1 VHALK
6 DDLERLHWQV
16 WMDHEI
22 HGGEQWWRE
31 IIETI
36 VQAKVFLFALSDAS
50 WRSRPC
56 QEELDYAKKLGLPVL
71 PVQVGP
77 VHNLRIPIM
86 ETQAID
92 YRERTPE
99 AVLALVAALAD
110 LASRQTVLPDP
121 LPEPPTVPFEYL
133 YRMAERLGPKPIP
146 ADDQELL
153 IAQFR
158 SKLRNEDDD
167 VARADIVKLLK
178 ELRRRKE
185 LTVGNAEEVDSLLE
199 TAELV
204 VPAAEDGAT
213 RLPPTDHW
221 RQARP
226 KTTPRAT
233 PPKQEAEKSPP
244 PPTVPPKRV
253 RKPEPPQPPK
263 PAHQWPSAQE
273 SLKSGSPKPE
283 PVEQQPAAAP
293 KDEPKTDEAPAWL
306 RTLVANGADAQKQP
320 PPTTPAAPTQGWWEA
335 TQQKAAQEQS
345 AQQQSAQQHPQSP
358 PQQHSQQQ
366 PQPPPPHPVP
376 KTSRGLAFAGAVL
389 GGTGLPFLYFA
400 WALNDRDVARGG
412 VVVLLIAVALGL
424 SLALV
429 SLARKEPR
437 SRAAVAIAAA
447 GLVGVLAFAAFSGV
461 F

>member
-1 VHALK
+1 MHALK

-31 IIETI
+31 IIDTI
-36 VQAKVFLFALSDAS
+36 LQAKVFLFALSDAS

-110 LASRQTVLPDP
+110 LASRDTVLPDP
-121 LPEPPTVPFEYL
+121 LPDPPGVPFEYL

-146 ADDQELL
+146 VDDQELL

-158 SKLRNEDDD
+158 TKLRNEDDD

-185 LTVGNAEEVDSLLE
+185 LTVGNSEEVDSLLE
-199 TAELV
+199 TAERAV
-204 VPAAEDGAT
+204 VETEEGAT

-221 RQARP
+221 RQGRTETRP
-226 KTTPRAT
+226 LPEQQETRQQETKQPEVRQPETGRQETGQ
-233 PPKQEAEKSPP
+233 PPSPP
-244 PPTVPPKRV
+244 TRPPKRV
-253 RKPEPPQPPK
+253 RKPEPPQPPR
-263 PAHQWPSAQE
+263 PAHQWPSTTRPATPE
-273 SLKSGSPKPE
+273 PPKTE
-283 PVEQQPAAAP
+283 PVEQNTVAAP
-293 KDEPKTDEAPAWL
+293 ANEPKTDEAPVWL
-306 RTLVANGADAQKQP
+306 RSLVTNGA
-320 PPTTPAAPTQGWWEA
+320 TTPP
-335 TQQKAAQEQS
+335 
-345 AQQQSAQQHPQSP
+345 
-358 PQQHSQQQ
+358 QQQ
-366 PQPPPPHPVP
+366 PQTSSAPTPRWWEANQQQKPVPPPEPRTAPKPRHP
-376 KTSRGLAFAGAVL
+376 LAFAGAVL
-389 GGTGLPFLYFA
+389 GATGLPFLFFA
-400 WALNDRDVARGG
+400 GAQDDRTAERVG
-412 VVVLLIAVALGL
+412 VVLLMVTVALGL

-437 SRAAVAIAAA
+437 SRTAVAIAGV
-447 GLVGVLAFAAFSGV
+447 GLGGVLLFAALSGV

>member
-1 VHALK
+1 MIFVSYTRNDDRRVQALK

-16 WMDHEI
+16 WLDHEI

-31 IIETI
+31 IIGTI
-36 VQAKVFLFALSDAS
+36 QQAKVFVFALSDAS
-50 WRSRPC
+50 WRSKPC

-110 LASRQTVLPDP
+110 LASRRIVLPDP
-121 LPEPPTVPFEYL
+121 LPDPPAVPFEYL

-199 TAELV
+199 AAERV
-204 VPAAEDGAT
+204 VAETEDGAT

-221 RQARP
+221 RQGRTKPPPEQETERP
-226 KTTPRAT
+226 
-233 PPKQEAEKSPP
+233 SPP
-244 PPTVPPKRV
+244 PAVPPSAPPKRE
-253 RKPEPPQPPK
+253 RKPEPPQPPR
-263 PAHQWPSAQE
+263 PAHQWPGTRE
-273 SLKSGSPKPE
+273 PE
-283 PVEQQPAAAP
+283 PAKTEPEQEPGATPEEQP
-293 KDEPKTDEAPAWL
+293 KGDEAPVWL
-306 RTLVANGADAQKQP
+306 RTLVQNGAVTPPRQP
-320 PPTTPAAPTQGWWEA
+320 ATSPAAPTGGWWQA
-335 TQQKAAQEQS
+335 TEQQKPAAPEP
-345 AQQQSAQQHPQSP
+345 A
-358 PQQHSQQQ
+358 
-366 PQPPPPHPVP
+366 P
-376 KTSRGLAFAGAVL
+376 KAKRALAFVSAVL
-389 GGTGLPFLYFA
+389 GATGLPFLFFA
-400 WALNDRDVARGG
+400 VAREDRVVERVG
-412 VVVLLIAVALGL
+412 VVLLLVTVALGL

-429 SLARKEPR
+429 SLTRKEPR
-437 SRAAVAIAAA
+437 SRAAVVIAGI
-447 GLVGVLAFAAFSGV
+447 GLAGVLLFAAFSGV

>member
-1 VHALK
+1 MIFVSYTRKDERTVQALK

-16 WMDHEI
+16 WLDHEI

-36 VQAKVFLFALSDAS
+36 REAKVFVFALSDAS

-121 LPEPPTVPFEYL
+121 LPDPPGVPFEYL
-133 YRMAERLGPKPIP
+133 YRMAEQLGPKPIP

-199 TAELV
+199 AAERV
-204 VPAAEDGAT
+204 VAETEDGAT
-213 RLPPTDHW
+213 RLPPADQW
-221 RQARP
+221 RQG
-226 KTTPRAT
+226 RAET
-233 PPKQEAEKSPP
+233 RPP
-244 PPTVPPKRV
+244 PRQETPLPSPVRPPKRV
-253 RKPEPPQPPK
+253 RKPEPPQPP
-263 PAHQWPSAQE
+263 H
-273 SLKSGSPKPE
+273 
-283 PVEQQPAAAP
+283 PVGVS
-293 KDEPKTDEAPAWL
+293 KDEPRTDEAPAWL
-306 RTLVANGADAQKQP
+306 RTLVANGAATTP
-320 PPTTPAAPTQGWWEA
+320 PLLPPSATPAAPTAGWWEA
-335 TQQKAAQEQS
+335 GKPA
-345 AQQQSAQQHPQSP
+345 P
-358 PQQHSQQQ
+358 Q
-366 PQPPPPHPVP
+366 PQPTPEAVLEPGP
-376 KTSRGLAFAGAVL
+376 KARRALAFTGAVL
-389 GGTGLPFLYFA
+389 GATGLPFLFFA
-400 WALNDRDVARGG
+400 VARQDRVVERVG
-412 VVVLLIAVALGL
+412 VVLLLVTVALGL

-429 SLARKEPR
+429 SVTRKEPR
-437 SRAAVAIAAA
+437 SRAAVAIAGV
-447 GLVGVLAFAAFSGV
+447 GLAGVLLFAAVSGV